1 MVCSVLRIVSVFLL
15 TIFLSSCGG
24 GDSANQ
30 CQLDDTD
37 GFDTSECSIDANAS
51 SVVLNEFSSTGD
63 DEVELFNTASTAV
76 SLGGWIL
83 TDDVEPQRIDSYD
96 PLSDTEKFVFSD
108 ATVIPAGG
116 YLVIPKGSAELA
128 HAFGISSKG
137 DIVSLVAPNGTL
149 IDQSQADKNMAKP
162 SYCRVPDGTG
172 DWQTCEKTM
181 GSSNEAVK
189 CGNGVL
195 DASEE
200 CDGTEFGTASCE
212 TIADVFTGGSLG
224 CSKAC
229 TIDVSSC
236 DSSAACDADKLVL
249 NEVCH
254 KNADCGVSDV
264 TLGDWLEIYNP
275 SDSSADLSGC
285 FIQVSDS
292 GAVKLETQIA
302 WVRGYESITLE
313 PGGYWVVDDVEAL
326 FDAGDNELVYLLTRD
341 REAINSLT
349 TSSALSVDG
358 DTESSACAI
367 DEAPATPTPGSAN
380 SCGL

>member
-1 MVCSVLRIVSVFLL
+1 MLRVVFVVFL
-15 TIFLSSCGG
+15 TIAWSACG
-24 GDSANQ
+24 S
-30 CQLDDTD
+30 DDTGNLCQFDTAD
-37 GFDTSECSIDANAS
+37 GFDTSECVIDANAS

-83 TDDVEPQRIDSYD
+83 TDDIEPQRVDTYD
-96 PLSDTEKFVFSD
+96 PLADTEKFVFSE

-116 YLVIPKGSAELA
+116 YLVIPKGAAELT

-149 IDQSQADKNMAKP
+149 IDQGQAAKNMAKP

-200 CDGTEFGTASCE
+200 CDNTDFGDASCE
-212 TIADVFTGGSLG
+212 AIADVFTGGSLS

-236 DSSAACDADKLVL
+236 ESNAACDADKLVL

-285 FIQVSDS
+285 FIQVSDG

-302 WVRGYESITLE
+302 WVRGYESLTLE
-313 PGGYWVVDDVEAL
+313 AGGYWVVDDVEAL
-326 FDAGDNELVYLLTRD
+326 FDAGDNELVYLLNRD
-341 REAINSLT
+341 REAINGLT

-358 DTESSACAI
+358 DSESSACAI
-367 DEAPATPTPGSAN
+367 DEDPATPTPGSAN